1 MKRMIVCFASA
12 AAFALTAFAGT
23 PDYPNLEE
31 VIVVSKCHLD
41 AGYTMP
47 VPKLQEKIRTVDSEK
62 ALALFDA
69 DRGKPAD
76 RRFRWTFPV
85 WSMETALD
93 ELQDGARRA
102 RIEEAVREGRFMWH
116 AMPFTIETETSDLE
130 ELVRIIGRS
139 SAMSRRFGKPLPRWA
154 KQTDVPDQAWALPTV
169 LAHSGVKF
177 LHMGI
182 NGCSKPVQV
191 TNKMPLLCW
200 WEGPDGSRI
209 LLGTSSQYGWGSVT
223 PPKGWKYSKWL
234 TIIVGGDNA
243 GLPSQKEID
252 RIFAEAKKSLPG
264 VRVRFGDP
272 EEFAD
277 AIIAEEKEHPSLPVV
292 RGDMPD
298 TWIHGAMSTPEAT
311 AIHRRAV
318 GELITL
324 GQLDTT
330 LRAFGLDAGDVSG
343 LLDGAWRD
351 AGMYAEHTWGLR
363 GHKVRGPKLYDG
375 NFLRRYEKG
384 EYKWFDDTFAYHE
397 DYARRAHKAA
407 QDGIA
412 ARMEALA
419 RSVAVDGPRVVVFNP
434 LPYTRDA
441 EVEVE
446 MPEGFAVPGGVREGG
461 KVKFLAKGVPAG
473 GYKTFAVVNGQDA
486 RCPSENSLPE
496 ILQTRYFAI
505 KFDLEKGG
513 ISSLVEK
520 STGRE
525 LVKQGGHALGQF
537 LHERFSRK
545 EVRRFRA
552 AYDTRQPNDGFNK
565 PGMPDEK
572 QSPYAAMT
580 PKGWTATRVRNALGE
595 VVVLRPSDTLGLAKG
610 YEIKFSF
617 PDAAACVDISWT
629 VKGKTP
635 DPMPEGGWLCLPFN
649 VERPVFRIGR
659 IGATIDPAKDI
670 IFGASRSLFTADRAV
685 TVRAGADGAGVGV
698 ASVDLPL
705 WSLGKPGLWRYEPDY
720 VPTEPE
726 VFANLYNNM
735 WSTNYPLWIPGSW
748 TATLR
753 IYPVAEGA
761 DEETAVF
768 APAWE
773 MHQPAVAAFAV
784 DGGSGTT
791 HPATGTTGILPVEKN
806 GFSLSRKGVRVTAFC
821 PNPDGGGTVL
831 RVWEQVGESGEIIV
845 ILPKG
850 MKANKAQ
857 PVNLRG
863 EPDGKPIDVKE
874 DRFTFNIGAWAP
886 RSFVLHVNGWTGS
899 AAFGERDIKAV
910 NLKTADCV
918 VGISAAGGA
927 EYVLAAVG
935 YAKSLGCVTVGLT
948 CNEGSPLAKLA
959 DIAIV
964 TDTGAEVVT
973 GSTRMKAGTAHKLVL
988 NMLSTCSMVH
998 LGNVYENMMVT
1009 FGPQTTS
1016 CASAWSEL
1024 WRRSTRP
1031 TAIRRAQCLSIRA
1044 GTFVRHLAGSF
1055 GRHEIVEI

>member
-1 MKRMIVCFASA
+1 MNIQRKLFVAFVLA
-12 AAFALTAFAGT
+12 AVAANAAN
-23 PDYPNLEE
+23 PDWPNLEE

-47 VPKLQEKIRTVDSEK
+47 VPQLQEKIRTVDSEK
-62 ALALFDA
+62 ALALFA
-69 DRGKPAD
+69 RDRGGPAD

-93 ELQDGARRA
+93 ELQDAARRA
-102 RIEEAVREGRFMWH
+102 RIEEAVREGRFVWH
-116 AMPFTIETETSDLE
+116 AMPFTIQTESSDLE

-139 SAMSRRFGKPLPRWA
+139 SAMSRRFGKPLSRWA
-154 KQTDVPDQAWALPTV
+154 KQTDVPDQAWALPMV
-169 LAHSGVKF
+169 LAQSGVKF

-191 TNKMPLLCW
+191 TDKMPLLCW

-209 LLGTSSQYGWGSVT
+209 LLGTSPQYGWKSVT

-234 TIIVGGDNA
+234 MIIVGGDNA
-243 GLPSQKEID
+243 GLPSKKEID
-252 RIFAEAKKSLPG
+252 RIFAEAKKKLPG

-272 EEFAD
+272 GEFAD
-277 AIIAEEKEHPSLPVV
+277 AIIAEEKAHPSLPVV

-330 LRAFGLDAGDVSG
+330 LRAFGLDAGEVSG
-343 LLDGAWRD
+343 QLDGAWRD

-363 GHKVRGPKLYDG
+363 GHKVRGPKLYDD
-375 NFLRRYEKG
+375 NFPRRYEKG
-384 EYKWFDDTFAYHE
+384 EYKWFDDTFAFHE

-412 ARMEALA
+412 ARMETLA
-419 RSVAVDGPRVVVFNP
+419 QSVAVDGPRVVVFNP
-434 LPYTRDA
+434 LPYARDA

-446 MPEGFAVPGGVREGG
+446 MPEGYEVPGGVRVGG

-473 GYKTFAVVNGQDA
+473 GYKTFKASHLEKLEDLERLEKLEVLDGQSMKL
-486 RCPSENSLPE
+486 RHF
-496 ILQTRYFAI
+496 TV

-513 ISSLVEK
+513 IASLIENA
-520 STGRE
+520 TGRE

-537 LHERFSRK
+537 MHERFSRK

-572 QSPYAAMT
+572 QAPYAAMT

-617 PDAAACVDISWT
+617 PDAATCVDISWT
-629 VKGKTP
+629 VSGKTP

-649 VERPVFRIGR
+649 VEKPVFRIGR

-685 TVRAGADGAGVGV
+685 TVRAGVDGAGVGV

-735 WSTNYPLWIPGSW
+735 WSTNFPLWIPGSW
-748 TATLR
+748 TASLR
-753 IYPVAEGA
+753 VYPVAKGA
-761 DEETAVF
+761 DEEQAVF
-768 APAWE
+768 TPAWE
-773 MHQPAVAAFAV
+773 IRQPCVAAFAEGKTASV
-784 DGGSGTT
+784 QQQGGGV
-791 HPATGTTGILPVEKN
+791 AV
-806 GFSLSRKGVRVTAFC
+806 SRKGVRVTAFC
-821 PNPDGGGTVL
+821 PNPDGDGTVL
-831 RVWEQVGESGEIIV
+831 RVWEQVGTGGEITV
-845 ILPKG
+845 TLPQG
-850 MKANKAQ
+850 MKAAAAQ

-863 EPDGKPIDVKE
+863 EIAGRPIAIKNG
-874 DRFTFNIGAWAP
+874 RFSFALCAWAP
-886 RSFVLHVNGWTGS
+886 KSF
-899 AAFGERDIKAV
+899 I
-910 NLKTADCV
+910 
-918 VGISAAGGA
+918 ISNT
-927 EYVLAAVG
+927 
-935 YAKSLGCVTVGLT
+935 K
-948 CNEGSPLAKLA
+948 P
-959 DIAIV
+959 
-964 TDTGAEVVT
+964 
-973 GSTRMKAGTAHKLVL
+973 
-988 NMLSTCSMVH
+988 
-998 LGNVYENMMVT
+998 
-1009 FGPQTTS
+1009 
-1016 CASAWSEL
+1016 
-1024 WRRSTRP
+1024 
-1031 TAIRRAQCLSIRA
+1031 
-1044 GTFVRHLAGSF
+1044 
-1055 GRHEIVEI
+1055 